1 MLRYVVTLCDTLR
14 YAVTLRRVCC
24 HQIGCAAEQSD
35 SWRGQLCDDGAG
47 HPGRTPQLCQSRL
60 LGGQQVSFVMTE
72 LGTLGGHLN
81 CVRAVFS
88 ADNR

>member
-1 MLRYVVTLCDTLR
+1 MTELGTLGGHLNCVR
-14 YAVTLRRVCC
+14 AVFSARTTGGV
-24 HQIGCAAEQSD
+24 
-35 SWRGQLCDDGAG
+35 CDDGAG

-60 LGGQQVSFVMTE
+60 LGGQQVRFVMTE